1 MISLLKS
8 GQLPNKNKILILKR
22 VGGFNCHLLQI
33 SAEFQW
39 MNSNKKYN
47 NGNYL
52 RISNINHSCPATTNF
67 LSQSSVKNTSL
78 KVILHQ
84 GS

>member
-8 GQLPNKNKILILKR
+8 GQLPNKSNILNSQESR
-22 VGGFNCHLLQI
+22 GQI
-33 SAEFQW
+33 TAKFQW

-47 NGNYL
+47 IGNYL

-78 KVILHQ
+78 KVILHRWL
-84 GS
+84 

>member
-8 GQLPNKNKILILKR
+8 GQLPNKSNILNSQESRGLQMSFVANYCKIT
-22 VGGFNCHLLQI
+22 
-33 SAEFQW
+33 A
-39 MNSNKKYN
+39 KYN

-52 RISNINHSCPATTNF
+52 CISNFNHSCPATTNF

-78 KVILHQ
+78 KVILHRWL
-84 GS
+84 